1 MYSKFLESKGYK
13 VTRESSIVRTTKE
26 TDIKIN
32 LNIDGT
38 GRSSID
44 TGIGFLNHLLTSLAL
59 YSNFDLD
66 ITARGD
72 IEVDGHHLCEDVG
85 IVLGSALNKALG
97 DHKIT
102 RFGYSIVPMDDAL
115 LISSVDISGRPYF
128 ETNKLFLNNL
138 IGTFQTEWLIEFLR
152 AFAMNSK
159 MNLHILKLRG
169 NNSHHIAECLIKSL
183 GISLK
188 EATRNIDDILSTKGV
203 L

>member
-1 MYSKFLESKGYK
+1 
-13 VTRESSIVRTTKE
+13 VDREISIARTTKE
-26 TDIKIN
+26 TDIKIS

-44 TGIGFLNHLLTSLAL
+44 TGIGFFNHLLTSFAL
-59 YSNFDLD
+59 YTGFDID
-66 ITARGD
+66 IYAKGD
-72 IEVDGHHLCEDVG
+72 LEVDGHHLCEDVG

-97 DHKIT
+97 DLKIA
-102 RFGYSIVPMDDAL
+102 RFGYSVIPMDDAL
-115 LISSVDISGRPYF
+115 IISSIDISGRPYF
-128 ETNKLFLNNL
+128 ETNNLFIDSF
-138 IGTFQTEWLIEFLR
+138 IGTFQTEWLTEFLR

-159 MNLHILKLRG
+159 MTLHILRLRG

-188 EATRNIDDILSTKGV
+188 EATRRVDDILSTKGV

>member
-1 MYSKFLESKGYK
+1 MA
-13 VTRESSIVRTTKE
+13 RESSIVRTTKE

-38 GRSSID
+38 GRSNID
-44 TGIGFLNHLLTSLAL
+44 TGIGFFNHLLTSFAL
-59 YSNFDLD
+59 YSNFDID
-66 ITARGD
+66 ISAKGD

-85 IVLGSALNKALG
+85 IVLGSALSKALG
-97 DHKIT
+97 DYKIA
-102 RFGYSIVPMDDAL
+102 RFGYSIIPMDDAL
-115 LISSVDISGRPYF
+115 VISSVDIGGRPYF
-128 ETNKLFLNNL
+128 ETNELFTDGF

-183 GISLK
+183 GVSLK
-188 EATRNIDDILSTKGV
+188 EATRKIDNILSTKGV